1 MIDTVVSD
9 LGNVLL
15 HFDNAVFF
23 RKMMSYTARSFEEI
37 RKVARDNA
45 DLLTLFERGR
55 ISPLDFHRNARELLD
70 ATVSYEEFF
79 AIYNDVFFPNPP
91 AIDLLRRLKP
101 GRRMALL
108 SNTDVCR
115 WTFIKSRFPEILF
128 FDGYALSFDVGVMK
142 PDPLIYREA
151 LGSVGARPE
160 NAVFIDDLAEN
171 VEGAERLGMRGIHFT
186 ERTDL
191 AAELAT
197 LGIS

>member
-1 MIDTVVSD
+1 MIDTIVSD

-15 HFDNAVFF
+15 FFDNTIFF
-23 RKMMSYTARSFEEI
+23 RKMMRYTARPLEEI
-37 RKVARDNA
+37 RKVTHDNA

-55 ISPLDFHRNARELLD
+55 ISPLDFHSNARDLLD
-70 ATVSYEEFF
+70 ATAGYEEFF
-79 AIYNDVFFPNPP
+79 AIYNDVFSPNPP
-91 AIDLLRRLKP
+91 VLDILRRLKP

-128 FDGYALSFDVGVMK
+128 FEGYALSFDVGVMK

-151 LGSVGARPE
+151 LGSVGSKPE
-160 NAVFIDDLAEN
+160 SSVFIDDLAEN
-171 VEGAERLGMRGIHFT
+171 VEGAKRLGMQGIHFT

-191 AAELAT
+191 AAELAAF
-197 LGIS
+197 GIV

>member
-15 HFDNAVFF
+15 FFDNTIFF
-23 RKMMSYTARSFEEI
+23 RKMMRYTARPLEEI
-37 RKVARDNA
+37 LKVTHDNA

-55 ISPLDFHRNARELLD
+55 ISPFDFHMNARDLLD
-70 ATVSYEEFF
+70 ATASYEEFF
-79 AIYNDVFFPNPP
+79 AVYNDVFFPNPP

-128 FDGYALSFDVGVMK
+128 FDGYSLSFDVGIMK

-151 LGSVGARPE
+151 LGSVGSRPD

-171 VEGAERLGMRGIHFT
+171 VEGARRLGMQGIHFT
-186 ERTDL
+186 PRTDL
-191 AAELAT
+191 AAELAA
-197 LGIS
+197 LGVV

>member
-1 MIDTVVSD
+1 MIEAIVSD

-15 HFDNAVFF
+15 FFDNTIFF
-23 RKMMSYTARSFEEI
+23 RKMMRYTTRPLEEI
-37 RKVARDNA
+37 RKVTEDNA

-55 ISPLDFHRNARELLD
+55 ISPLDFHKNARDLLD
-70 ATVSYEEFF
+70 ATASYEEFF
-79 AIYNDVFFPNPP
+79 AVYNDVFFPNPP

-151 LGSVGARPE
+151 LRSVGTRPE

-171 VEGAERLGMRGIHFT
+171 VEGARRLGMQGIHFT
-186 ERTDL
+186 ARADL
-191 AAELAT
+191 AAELAAF
-197 LGIS
+197 GIV

>member
-15 HFDNAVFF
+15 HFDNGVFF

-37 RKVARDNA
+37 RKVTHDNT

-55 ISPLDFHRNARELLD
+55 ISPLDFHRNARELLV

-91 AIDLLRRLKP
+91 AIDLLKRLKP

-151 LGSVGARPE
+151 LESVGARPE

>member
-1 MIDTVVSD
+1 MIDTVISD

-15 HFDNAVFF
+15 FFDNTIFF
-23 RKMMSYTARSFEEI
+23 KKMTGYTTRPLEEI
-37 RKVARDNA
+37 RKVTHDNA

-55 ISPLDFHRNARELLD
+55 ISPLDFHKNARDLLD
-70 ATVSYEEFF
+70 ATASYEEFF

-91 AIDLLRRLKP
+91 AIDILRRLKP

-142 PDPLIYREA
+142 PDPVIYREA
-151 LGSVGARPE
+151 LESVGTRAE

-171 VEGAERLGMRGIHFT
+171 VDGAKRLGMQGIHFT
-186 ERTDL
+186 ARTDL
-191 AAELAT
+191 AAELAAF
-197 LGIS
+197 GVV

>member
-15 HFDNAVFF
+15 FFDNTIFF
-23 RKMMSYTARSFEEI
+23 RKMTRYTARPLEEI
-37 RKVARDNA
+37 RKVTEDNA

-55 ISPLDFHRNARELLD
+55 ISPLDFHRNARDLLD
-70 ATVSYEEFF
+70 ATASYEEFF
-79 AIYNDVFFPNPP
+79 AIYNDVFSPNPP
-91 AIDLLRRLKP
+91 AIDILRRLKP

-115 WTFIKSRFPEILF
+115 WAFIKGRFPEILF

-151 LGSVGARPE
+151 LGSVGTRPE
-160 NAVFIDDLAEN
+160 NAVFIDDLEEN
-171 VEGAERLGMRGIHFT
+171 VEGAKRLGMEAIHFT
-186 ERTDL
+186 ARTDL
-191 AAELAT
+191 AAELAAF
-197 LGIS
+197 GIV